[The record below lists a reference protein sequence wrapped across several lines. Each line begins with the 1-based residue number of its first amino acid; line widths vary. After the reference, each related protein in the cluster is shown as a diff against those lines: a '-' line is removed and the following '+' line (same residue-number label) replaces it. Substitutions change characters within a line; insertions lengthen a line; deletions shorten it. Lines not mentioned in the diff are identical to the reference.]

1 MGPQC
6 RARGQPD
13 RREQM
18 DIDVADPAPRQTV
31 VADEVQNLDIGSDAG
46 LRQIQHSI
54 QDDVALTEIA
64 ERELAKNKGVRQH
77 LSGLEELN
85 KRLAPGA
92 EMVYPNRGVDQN
104 HAGLGRRR
112 GGAFNPR
119 SLPPSLANRRA
130 LSRSIR
136 ALSASLTRP
145 DFSVKPVSA

>member
-1 MGPQC
+1 MSPQC

-18 DIDVADPAPRQTV
+18 DIDAADPAPKQTV
-31 VADEVQNLDIGSDAG
+31 VADEVQNLVIGSDAG
-46 LRQIQHSI
+46 LWQIQHGI

-77 LSGLEELN
+77 LSGLEELD

-92 EMVYPNRGVDQN
+92 EMVYPNRGIDQN
-104 HAGLGRRR
+104 HGGLDRRR

-136 ALSASLTRP
+136 ALSASLTRA
-145 DFSVKPVSA
+145 DFSVRPVSD